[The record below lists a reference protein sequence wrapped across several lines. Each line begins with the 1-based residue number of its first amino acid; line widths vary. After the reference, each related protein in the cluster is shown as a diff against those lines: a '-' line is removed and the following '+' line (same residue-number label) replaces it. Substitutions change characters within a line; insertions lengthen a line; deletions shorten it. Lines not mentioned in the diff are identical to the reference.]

1 MGNGSEL
8 RFRGNTGMINLKNI
22 KRKSVNFTS
31 ENLIKTKSISL
42 DRRSP
47 LVIEPTINELDLIIW
62 ADNNRNWI
70 ESNLLKYGALLFRN
84 FKLNSETDFEKFIQ
98 AISGELLDYS
108 YRSTPRTLVNGK
120 IYTSTEYPAEQFI
133 PLHNEMSY
141 TRNWA
146 MKIWF
151 YCVQP
156 AAKDGETPIAD
167 SRKVFKKIPLQIREK
182 FIDRQIMYV
191 RNYGRGLDLD
201 WQNVFQTNN
210 KAEVENYCRQVGI
223 EFEWL
228 NENHLKTRQVCQAVA
243 THPVT
248 KEIVWFNQAHLF
260 HVSNLPLT
268 VRQSLLSMMSEQ
280 DLPRNAFYG
289 DGTPIENSIIEEINE
304 IYRQEAIIFSWQTG
318 DILMLDNMLFAHG
331 RNSFSGSRKV
341 LVGMA

>member
-1 MGNGSEL
+1 
-8 RFRGNTGMINLKNI
+8 MINLKNI

-31 ENLIKTKSISL
+31 ENLIKTEFISL

-70 ESNLLKYGALLFRN
+70 ETNLFKYGALLFRN

-108 YRSTPRTLVNGK
+108 YRSTPRTLVKGK
-120 IYTSTEYPAEQFI
+120 IYTSTEYPAKQFI

-141 TRNWA
+141 AHNWA
-146 MKIWF
+146 RKIWF

-156 AAKDGETPIAD
+156 AAKGGETPIAD

-201 WQNVFQTNN
+201 WQNVFQTND
-210 KAEVENYCRQVGI
+210 KVEVENYCRQAGI

-228 NENHLKTRQVCQAVA
+228 NENHLKTRQVCQAIA
-243 THPVT
+243 THPIT

-268 VRQSLLSMMSEQ
+268 VQESLLSMMSEQ

-304 IYRQEAIIFSWQTG
+304 IYRQEAIVFSWQVG

-331 RNSFSGSRKV
+331 RNPFIGSRKV

>member
-1 MGNGSEL
+1 
-8 RFRGNTGMINLKNI
+8 MINLKNI

-31 ENLIKTKSISL
+31 ENLIKTESISL

-62 ADNNRNWI
+62 ANNNRNWI
-70 ESNLLKYGALLFRN
+70 ESNLLEYGALLFRN
-84 FKLNSETDFEKFIQ
+84 FKLNSETDFEQFIQ

-167 SRKVFKKIPLQIREK
+167 SREVFKKIPLQIREK
-182 FIDRQIMYV
+182 FIERQIMYI

-210 KAEVENYCRQVGI
+210 KVEVENYCRQAGI

-228 NENHLKTRQVCQAVA
+228 NENHLKTRQVCQAIA
-243 THPVT
+243 THPIT

-268 VRQSLLSMMSEQ
+268 VRESLLSMMSEQ

-304 IYRQEAIIFSWQTG
+304 IYRQEAIIFPWQAG

-331 RNSFSGSRKV
+331 RNPFSGSRKV